1 MTQKRDLVVTRQFNA
16 PLSLLWKAWTDSDLL
31 MQWWGPAHFTCP
43 SAKLDFREGGISI
56 ICMRAPKEFG
66 GQDMYS
72 TWRYTKIVRLQSIEF
87 IQNLSDKDGNNVD
100 PVALGMPPDV
110 PRDQR
115 NLVTFKSIAAGKS
128 ELTVTQFDWIVGQM
142 IVLADAGWTQSLE
155 KLAAVLT

>member
-16 PLSLLWKAWTDSDLL
+16 PVSLVWKAWTDSRLL

-43 SAKLDFREGGISI
+43 SAKLDFRVGGSSI
-56 ICMRAPKEFG
+56 ICMRLPKEFG
-66 GQDMYS
+66 GQDMYT
-72 TWRYTKIVRLQSIEF
+72 TWLYTKIVPMQSLEF

-100 PVALGMPPDV
+100 PVALGVPPDF

-115 NLVTFKSIAAGKS
+115 NLVTFKSIDALKT

-142 IVLADAGWTQSLE
+142 ITLAEAGWSQSLD
-155 KLAAVLT
+155 KLAATFS